1 MIPLILAVAAV
12 ALYVLPLVMPRPQ
25 EPDDIALPPLGPATP
40 VQSGPPSFVEAVAAY
55 DRLRSF
61 VGPRQYP
68 PDEAARISAALGALR
83 LALVDPP
90 MPDHFVGVSKMVETT
105 A

>member
-1 MIPLILAVAAV
+1 MIGLVPFLLAVAAAAV
-12 ALYVLPLVMPRPQ
+12 YLLPLVMPRPQ

-40 VQSGPPSFVEAVAAY
+40 AQSGPPSFVEAVAAY

-68 PDEAARISAALGALR
+68 PDEAARISAALQTLR

-90 MPDHFVGVSKMVETT
+90 VKPEAT

>member
-1 MIPLILAVAAV
+1 MIPLVLAIAAV
-12 ALYVLPLVMPRPQ
+12 ALYVLPLMIPKPPP
-25 EPDDIALPPLGPATP
+25 PDDIALPPVPATP
-40 VQSGPPSFVEAVAAY
+40 TPAGPPSFVDAVAAY

-68 PDEAARISAALGALR
+68 PDEAARISAALQTLR

-90 MPDHFVGVSKMVETT
+90 SRPEAS